1 MAKRVSVNRPVVGV
15 DLGGTK
21 ILAAVV
27 ASDGQ
32 VLGQAKKKTKANRGA
47 LDVLTRMADTIQE
60 AMEAAGMVRKDIG
73 AIGVGSP
80 GPLDPD
86 AGIVVVAP
94 NLGWR
99 NVNVKAHLEGQFQ
112 IPTFI
117 ENDVNVGTLGEHRLG
132 AGQGVSDLV
141 GIFVG
146 TGIGGGIILGGELY
160 RGFNKTA
167 GEIGHMVVAE
177 GGPLCGCGNRGCLEA
192 VASRTAIHRMIVQ
205 ALDEGRKSVLAELAG
220 KNTSQIKSQALA
232 QALKRK
238 DKVVTEALKKATY
251 YLGIAVAGVINFLG
265 PEMIILGGGVVEAM
279 EDFYLAEVRK
289 TVVDFAFPNAA
300 QGVRIVPARLADD
313 AGILGAAVMARM
325 RLEQEAPAPA

>member
-1 MAKRVSVNRPVVGV
+1 MAKRSGNDPSVVGV

-27 ASDGQ
+27 ASDGAL
-32 VLGQAKKKTKANRGA
+32 LGQAKKKTKADKGP
-47 LDVLTRMADTIQE
+47 LDVLGRMATAISE
-60 AMEAAGMVRKDIG
+60 AIEDAGLARKDIA

-80 GPLDPD
+80 GPLDPES
-86 AGIVVVAP
+86 GIVVVAP
-94 NLGWR
+94 NLGWK
-99 NVNVKAHLEGQFQ
+99 NVNVKAHLEGEFH

-146 TGIGGGIILGGELY
+146 TGIGGGIILGGRLY

-167 GEIGHMVVAE
+167 GEIGHMVIVDD
-177 GGPLCGCGNRGCLEA
+177 GPLCSCGNRGCLEA
-192 VASRTAIHRMIVQ
+192 VASRSAISRMIRE
-205 ALDEGRKSVLAELAG
+205 ALDKGKKSLITDLIG
-220 KNTSQIKSQALA
+220 KSASQIKSQALA
-232 QALKRK
+232 EALRQE
-238 DKVVTEALKKATY
+238 DKVVTEALQKAAY
-251 YLGIAVAGVINFLG
+251 YLGVAVAGAINFLG

-300 QGVRIVPARLADD
+300 QGVRIVAARLGDN
-313 AGILGAAVMARM
+313 AGVLGASVVARM
-325 RLEQEAPAPA
+325 RLEQEESAAA